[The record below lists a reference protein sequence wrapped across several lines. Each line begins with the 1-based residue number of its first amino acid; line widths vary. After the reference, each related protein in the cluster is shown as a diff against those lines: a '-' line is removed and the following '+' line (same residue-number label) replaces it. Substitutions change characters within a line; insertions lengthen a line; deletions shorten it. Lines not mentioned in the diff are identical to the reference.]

1 MKPTLQ
7 ERQELKKLF
16 TNDVDR
22 MLLCLKRTGVAITD
36 DEVVQAWAEYSDANH
51 ADWLG
56 LPESDE
62 ALRKLLIKYVAIG
75 RSRVVWRV
83 TGADAEDGTGDFIV
97 PLPTELSEQLG
108 WQSGDELSIER
119 IEPDTLRL
127 RRI

>member
-7 ERQELKKLF
+7 ECQKLKMLF
-16 TNDVDR
+16 TSDIDR
-22 MLLCLKRTGVAITD
+22 MLLCLTGTGVATTD
-36 DEVVQAWAEYSDANH
+36 DEVVQAWARYSDENH

-62 ALRKLLIKYVAIG
+62 TLRELLIKYLAIE
-75 RSRVVWRV
+75 RAQIVWRV
-83 TGADAEDGTGDFIV
+83 IGTDADDGSGDFIV

-108 WQSGDELSIER
+108 WQIGDELSIER
-119 IEPDTLRL
+119 IEPGTLRL

>member
-7 ERQELKKLF
+7 EHQKLKKLF
-16 TNDVDR
+16 ASDVGR
-22 MLLCLKRTGVAITD
+22 MLFCLKRIGVAITD

-62 ALRKLLIKYVAIG
+62 TLCKLLIEYVAIG

-83 TGADAEDGTGDFIV
+83 TGADAEDGTGDFVV
-97 PLPTELSEQLG
+97 PLPTELSELLG
-108 WQSGDELSIER
+108 WQIGDELSIER
-119 IEPDTLRL
+119 IEPGMLRL

>member
-7 ERQELKKLF
+7 KRQKLKKLF
-16 TNDVDR
+16 ASDVER
-22 MLLCLKRTGVAITD
+22 MLLCLRRTGVATTD
-36 DEVVQAWAEYSDANH
+36 DEVVQAWVEYSDANH

-62 ALRKLLIKYVAIG
+62 TLRNLLIKYLARG
-75 RSRVVWRV
+75 RSHVVWRV

-97 PLPTELSEQLG
+97 PLPAELSEQLG
-108 WQSGDELSIER
+108 WQMGDELSIER
-119 IEPDTLRL
+119 TDPDTLRL